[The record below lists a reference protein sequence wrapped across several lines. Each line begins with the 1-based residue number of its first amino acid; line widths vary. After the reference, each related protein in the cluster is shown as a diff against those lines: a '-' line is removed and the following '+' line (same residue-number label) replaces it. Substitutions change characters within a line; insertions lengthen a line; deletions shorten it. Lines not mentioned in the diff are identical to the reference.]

1 MNIMTVVI
9 LALLV
14 LNAVWGYRRG
24 LVGKM
29 SGLIALCISSVIVSA
44 ILPTVTGILKE
55 QTPVYGWI
63 TQQCMTTVSSMAAKA
78 VSSQA
83 VEDAKN
89 SAGSRLGREEI
100 RDVMNQYGL
109 DGSRLDGMTDEM
121 IEEFVETDL
130 REYLEQIGVG
140 GLLGTGGVEISDS
153 IKALNTLTKNEQ
165 TRLIRNLPVPD
176 FLKRLILSYNNSEG
190 YGKLQAANFG
200 EYLIHFVA
208 DLILNILAFVVT
220 LLVAQIIVMGVLT
233 ALNLFARL
241 PFINSVNH
249 LGGLA
254 IGIVQGVVLVWLI
267 FLVISMLS
275 GTQIGITLMDMIDE
289 SALLRPLYQ
298 SNVFLKIVTG
308 AVERIIAGA

>member
-89 SAGSRLGREEI
+89 SAGSRCRAGLVHSLFFMADAPFCFII
-100 RDVMNQYGL
+100 RTPPAFFDILLHSLQGGEKGGDHRKL
-109 DGSRLDGMTDEM
+109 TG
-121 IEEFVETDL
+121 
-130 REYLEQIGVG
+130 EQ
-140 GLLGTGGVEISDS
+140 
-153 IKALNTLTKNEQ
+153 KNAHQ
-165 TRLIRNLPVPD
+165 
-176 FLKRLILSYNNSEG
+176 
-190 YGKLQAANFG
+190 
-200 EYLIHFVA
+200 H
-208 DLILNILAFVVT
+208 
-220 LLVAQIIVMGVLT
+220 
-233 ALNLFARL
+233 
-241 PFINSVNH
+241 
-249 LGGLA
+249 
-254 IGIVQGVVLVWLI
+254 
-267 FLVISMLS
+267 
-275 GTQIGITLMDMIDE
+275 
-289 SALLRPLYQ
+289 
-298 SNVFLKIVTG
+298 
-308 AVERIIAGA
+308 